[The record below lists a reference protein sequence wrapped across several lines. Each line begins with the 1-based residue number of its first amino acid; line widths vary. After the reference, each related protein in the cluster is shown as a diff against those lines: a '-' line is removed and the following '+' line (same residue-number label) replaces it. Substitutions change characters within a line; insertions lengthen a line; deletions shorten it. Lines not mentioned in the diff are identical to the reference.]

1 MANLI
6 DIRRRIRSVKST
18 QQITRAMKFV
28 AAAKL
33 RKAQA
38 QTFAVRPYARR
49 MFQVIHHLAMRV
61 PDRSHPLLED
71 RGDRRILLVLVS
83 GDKGLCGAYNSNLIK
98 AAYQFMEERRGAE
111 ITLAV
116 VGKKAYEHFH
126 RRQFTIARSFVDRL
140 GKVDLHLAEQVSEPL
155 TEGFLGKSYDRVF
168 VLYNQF
174 KSVMQQQITVEQLLP
189 IAAVEVEEEEAV
201 FPLGVDYIYEQ
212 PREAIYQDLFPQH
225 VLVQVYRA
233 LVESTAS
240 EQGARMAAMES
251 ATKNAGEMIERL
263 TLFRNRVRQAAI
275 TKELIEIVSG
285 AAALG

>member
-49 MFQVIHHLAMRV
+49 MFQVIHNLAMRV

-98 AAYQFMEERRGAE
+98 AAYQFMEEHRGAD
-111 ITLAV
+111 ITLEV

-126 RRQFTIARSFVDRL
+126 RRNFTIAQSFVDRL
-140 GKVDLHLAEQVSEPL
+140 GKVDLRLAEQVSEPL
-155 TEGFLGKSYDRVF
+155 TEGFLGDSYDRVYL
-168 VLYNQF
+168 LYNQF

-189 IAAVEVEEEEAV
+189 IAAVEVEEEDTV

-212 PREAIYQDLFPQH
+212 PRESIYHDLFPQH

-240 EQGARMAAMES
+240 EQGARMAAMEA

>member
-49 MFQVIHHLAMRV
+49 MFQVIHHLALRV

-71 RGDRRILLVLVS
+71 RGAGRILLVMVS
-83 GDKGLCGAYNSNLIK
+83 GDKGLCGAYNANLIK
-98 AAYQFMEERRGAE
+98 AAYEFMEQHRESE
-111 ITLAV
+111 VTLEV
-116 VGKKAYEHFH
+116 VGKKAHEHFH
-126 RRQFTIARSFVDRL
+126 RRNYPILKSFLDRL
-140 GKVDLHLAEQVSEPL
+140 AKVDLALADEVSEPL
-155 TEGFLGKSYDRVF
+155 TQGFLDGSFDRVYL
-168 VLYNQF
+168 LYNQF

-189 IAAVEVEEEEAV
+189 ITTLEVEEEPLP
-201 FPLGVDYIYEQ
+201 FPVGVDYLYEQ
-212 PREAIYQDLFPQH
+212 PRESIYQDLFPQH

-240 EQGARMAAMES
+240 EHGARMAAMEA
-251 ATKNAGEMIERL
+251 ATKNAGEMIDRL
-263 TLFRNRVRQAAI
+263 TLYRNRVRQATI

>member
-71 RGDRRILLVLVS
+71 RGEGRILLVMVS
-83 GDKGLCGAYNSNLIK
+83 GDKGLCGAYNANLIK
-98 AAYQFMEERRGAE
+98 AAYEFMEKHRESE
-111 ITLAV
+111 VVLEV
-116 VGKKAYEHFH
+116 VGKKANEHF
-126 RRQFTIARSFVDRL
+126 RRRNYPILKSFLDRL
-140 GKVDLHLAEQVSEPL
+140 AMVDLALAEEVSEPL
-155 TEGFLGKSYDRVF
+155 TQGFLEGRFDRVYL
-168 VLYNQF
+168 LYNQF
-174 KSVMQQQITVEQLLP
+174 RSVMQQQITVEQLLP
-189 IAAVEVEEEEAV
+189 ITALEVEEEPPP
-201 FPLGVDYIYEQ
+201 FPPGVDYIYEQ
-212 PREAIYQDLFPQH
+212 PRESIYRDLFPQH

-240 EQGARMAAMES
+240 EHGARMAAMEA
-251 ATKNAGEMIERL
+251 ATKNAGEMIDRL
-263 TLFRNRVRQAAI
+263 TLFRNRVRQATI
-275 TKELIEIVSG
+275 TRELIEIVSG

>member
-71 RGDRRILLVLVS
+71 RGEGRILLVMVS
-83 GDKGLCGAYNSNLIK
+83 GDKGLCGAYNANLIK
-98 AAYQFMEERRGAE
+98 AAYEFMEKHRESE
-111 ITLAV
+111 VVLEV
-116 VGKKAYEHFH
+116 VGKKANEHF
-126 RRQFTIARSFVDRL
+126 RRRNYPILKSFLDRL
-140 GKVDLHLAEQVSEPL
+140 AKVDLALAEEVSEPL
-155 TEGFLGKSYDRVF
+155 TQGFLEGRFDRVYL
-168 VLYNQF
+168 LYNQF
-174 KSVMQQQITVEQLLP
+174 RSVMQQQITVEQLLP
-189 IAAVEVEEEEAV
+189 ITALEVEEEPPP
-201 FPLGVDYIYEQ
+201 FPPGVDYIYEQ
-212 PREAIYQDLFPQH
+212 PRESIYRDLFPQH

-240 EQGARMAAMES
+240 EHGARMAAMEA
-251 ATKNAGEMIERL
+251 ATKNAGEMIDRL
-263 TLFRNRVRQAAI
+263 TLFRNRVRQATI
-275 TKELIEIVSG
+275 TRELIEIVSG